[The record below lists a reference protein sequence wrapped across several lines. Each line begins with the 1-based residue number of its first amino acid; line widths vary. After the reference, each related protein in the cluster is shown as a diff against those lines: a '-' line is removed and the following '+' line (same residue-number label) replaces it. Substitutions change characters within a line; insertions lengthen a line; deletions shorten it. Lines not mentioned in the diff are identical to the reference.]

1 MKLPKLLRGKKP
13 VSGDDA
19 SPGESVLARE
29 APRRRAVTGSLQ
41 ILVVVGLILAALIFA
56 RGPDSSEQPDFTMM
70 ADTTTKPLVAVVRPE
85 PRATQLSVSV
95 TGTIT
100 VRNRVALTP
109 QITGRV
115 ASVSPLLRPG
125 GTFAAGEQLLRIEP
139 RDFELALRQAQA
151 DIANAISTLK
161 LRRAE
166 GDAARQNY
174 AILNP
179 GEAVPPLVAK
189 VPQIEQAR
197 AQLAAARARADIAA
211 LDLSRTRFSLPFAG
225 RITSSTA
232 EVGQLLSRG
241 QPFGE
246 AFALD
251 SVEVVAPIAPDD
263 LARIAPA
270 QGRLALVHV
279 DAASLPAGNGSSSLT
294 ARVERVS
301 AELDERTRFARIYL
315 NFLNAGEP
323 TGLAGDEG
331 EQPLAAS
338 LPPGTFVDLDINGP
352 LLQDTFELP
361 DAADQLNGQVW
372 VVTDGKLAGRMPVMH
387 GRRQGSFVVD
397 AFEYGTG
404 IVVGAVPAARE
415 GLEVDTAEQGS

>member
-1 MKLPKLLRGKKP
+1 MRFPKLLRGKEP
-13 VSGDDA
+13 GVGDEAPSGEA
-19 SPGESVLARE
+19 VLGRE
-29 APRRRAVTGSLQ
+29 APRRRALTGSLQ
-41 ILVVVGLILAALIFA
+41 ILVVVVLILAALIFA

-70 ADTTTKPLVAVVRPE
+70 TDTTTKPLVSVVRPE
-85 PRATQLSVSV
+85 PRSTTLSVSV

-125 GTFAAGEQLLRIEP
+125 GAFAAGEQLLRIEA
-139 RDFELALRQAQA
+139 RDFQLALRQAQA
-151 DIANAISTLK
+151 DIANAVSTLK
-161 LRRAE
+161 LRVAE

-179 GEAVPPLVAK
+179 GERVPPLVAK

-225 RITSSTA
+225 RITSNTA

-241 QPFGE
+241 QPFAE

-270 QGRLALVHV
+270 EGRVALVHV
-279 DAASLPAGNGSSSLT
+279 DAASLPAGSRNASLT

-315 NFLNAGEP
+315 NFDEP
-323 TGLAGDEG
+323 TGRAGRERSK
-331 EQPLAAS
+331 PLSAS

-352 LLQDTFELP
+352 LLPGTFELP

-372 VVTDGKLAGRMPVMH
+372 VVTDGRLEGRTPVMH

-404 IVVGAVPAARE
+404 IVIGAVPAARE
-415 GLEVDTAEQGS
+415 GLEVDTAELGT

>member
-1 MKLPKLLRGKKP
+1 MKFPWFRGKESTAGDGAP
-13 VSGDDA
+13 SGEA
-19 SPGESVLARE
+19 VLGQEAR
-29 APRRRAVTGSLQ
+29 PRRRALMGSLQ
-41 ILVVVGLILAALIFA
+41 IFVVVVLILAALIFA
-56 RGPDSSEQPDFTMM
+56 RGPDSSEPQPDFMM
-70 ADTTTKPLVAVVRPE
+70 MPEVGKPLVSVVRPE
-85 PRATQLSVSV
+85 ARATTLSVSV

-100 VRNRVALTP
+100 VRNRIALTP

-125 GTFAAGEQLLRIEP
+125 GAFAAGEQLLRIEP

-179 GEAVPPLVAK
+179 GEAVPPLVAR

-211 LDLSRTRFSLPFAG
+211 LDLTRTRFSLPFAG
-225 RITSSTA
+225 RITSSSA

-241 QPFGE
+241 QSFGE
-246 AFALD
+246 AFAID
-251 SVEVVAPIAPDD
+251 AVEVVAPIAPDD
-263 LARIAPA
+263 LARISPA
-270 QGRLALVHV
+270 EGRVALVHV
-279 DAASLPAGNGSSSLT
+279 DAASLPAGGRNASLT

-301 AELDERTRFARIYL
+301 AELDERTRFARIFL
-315 NFLNAGEP
+315 NFERP
-323 TGLAGDEG
+323 TGRAGRERD
-331 EQPLAAS
+331 QPLAAS

-352 LLQDTFELP
+352 LLPGTFELP

-372 VVTDGKLAGRMPVMH
+372 IVADGKLSQRAPLMH

-397 AFEYGTG
+397 AFDYGAG
-404 IVVGAVPAARE
+404 VVIGAVPAARE
-415 GLEVDTAEQGS
+415 GLEVDIAGQGT

>member
-1 MKLPKLLRGKKP
+1 MKFPRLFRGREP
-13 VSGDDA
+13 AGDDA
-19 SPGESVLARE
+19 LAGEAVLGRQ
-29 APRRRAVTGSLQ
+29 APRRRALTGSLQ
-41 ILVVVGLILAALIFA
+41 ILVVVVVILAALIFA
-56 RGPDSSEQPDFTMM
+56 RGPDSSEPQPDFTMM
-70 ADTTTKPLVAVVRPE
+70 SDSVVKPLVEVVQPE
-85 PRATQLSVSV
+85 ARSTRLSVSV

-109 QITGRV
+109 QISGRV
-115 ASVSPLLRPG
+115 AEVSPLLRPG
-125 GTFAAGEQLLRIEP
+125 GAFTAGEQLLRIEA
-139 RDFELALRQAQA
+139 RDFQLALRQAQA
-151 DIANAISTLK
+151 DVANAISTLK

-179 GEAVPPLVAK
+179 GEAVPPLVARA
-189 VPQIEQAR
+189 PQIEQAR

-225 RITSSTA
+225 RITSNTA
-232 EVGQLLSRG
+232 EVGQLLTRG

-251 SVEVVAPIAPDD
+251 AVEVVAPIAPDD

-270 QGRLALVHV
+270 EGRIALVHV
-279 DAASLPAGNGSSSLT
+279 DAAPLPAGGRSASLT

-315 NFLNAGEP
+315 NFEEP
-323 TGLAGDEG
+323 TDPAGSERDQSLAS
-331 EQPLAAS
+331 S

-352 LLQDTFELP
+352 LLPDTFELP

-372 VVTDGKLAGRMPVMH
+372 VVTDGKLSQRTPVMH

-397 AFEYGTG
+397 AFDYGTG

-415 GLEVDTAEQGS
+415 GLEVQTAEQGS